1 MSALQH
7 LAATAG
13 VSDRVKFLGRI
24 DDLVPYYHACDV
36 FAFPSTERS
45 ESFGLVQLEAMAC
58 SKPIVNTRLPSGVPW
73 VSLDGV
79 TGLTVAPKDA
89 GALARGLN
97 SLLSDP
103 ELRLRYGR
111 QARRRVEEEFSREL
125 MLRRTLEVYVQVIAQ
140 PDKNPFSQGV
150 EEPSAVFAL
159 ARTANTT

>member
-1 MSALQH
+1 
-7 LAATAG
+7 
-13 VSDRVKFLGRI
+13 
-24 DDLVPYYHACDV
+24 
-36 FAFPSTERS
+36 
-45 ESFGLVQLEAMAC
+45 
-58 SKPIVNTRLPSGVPW
+58 

-140 PDKNPFSQGV
+140 PDKNLFSQGV